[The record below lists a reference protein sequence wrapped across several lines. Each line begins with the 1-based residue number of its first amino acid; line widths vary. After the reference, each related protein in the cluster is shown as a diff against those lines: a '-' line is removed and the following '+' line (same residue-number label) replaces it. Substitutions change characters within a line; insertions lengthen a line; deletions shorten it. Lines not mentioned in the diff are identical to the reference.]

1 MILDGQRRSLLGK
14 PIRQGTGWGPA
25 ALQRYS
31 DGDEP
36 LHHQQRGQGML
47 AALVTAFGVTIL
59 LVGTALAIVATLKAA
74 SQVPW
79 AALAVAVYGALP
91 RPLPTWVL
99 LGLPGLAAIPAA
111 LAHEWHGCTWSVSG
125 GADHRADSFHGG

>member
-74 SQVPW
+74 SQVPGPPW
-79 AALAVAVYGALP
+79 PWRYTAP
-91 RPLPTWVL
+91 S
-99 LGLPGLAAIPAA
+99 PAA
-111 LAHEWHGCTWSVSG
+111 AHVGAARPARAG
-125 GADHRADSFHGG
+125 GYSRRACPRVARLCLVGVGRG